1 MQISSP
7 AIALIVLW
15 LARAV
20 QSRRTEPGTAMA
32 ARPLG
37 LLALLLAVRDRERFV
52 GEVPANLADLRWR
65 QRADELLSV
74 AGALSGWR

>member
-1 MQISSP
+1 
-7 AIALIVLW
+7 
-15 LARAV
+15 
-20 QSRRTEPGTAMA
+20 MA